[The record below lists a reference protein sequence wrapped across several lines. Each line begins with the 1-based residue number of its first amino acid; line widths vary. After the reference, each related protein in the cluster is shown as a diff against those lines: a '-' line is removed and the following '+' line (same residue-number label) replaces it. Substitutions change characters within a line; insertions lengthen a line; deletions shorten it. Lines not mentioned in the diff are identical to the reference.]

1 VLIVDAN
8 VAVKWVLPESDSH
21 VALMLRADGRLL
33 AAPALLIEEVGN
45 VAWQRAR
52 RGELSR
58 TQAIEVV
65 RVVVG
70 LVPLIVSAAD
80 LYEEALQL
88 AIDLDHPIYDCFYLA
103 LASRN
108 RAPLATAD
116 QKLSELARKAGVAL
130 EPWATA

>member
-8 VAVKWVLPESDSH
+8 VAVKWVLPEPDSH
-21 VALMLRADGRLL
+21 IALKLRTDSRLL
-33 AAPALLIEEVGN
+33 AAPALLIEEAGN

-58 TQAIEVV
+58 AQAIEVV
-65 RVVVG
+65 RIVVG

-80 LYEEALQL
+80 LYEEALRL

-103 LASRN
+103 LALRN

-116 QKLSELARKAGVAL
+116 RTLSELAGKAGIAV